1 MIRLIPN
8 YTNPLPEPLL
18 PSLIDGTVGRSF
30 AQTLLEFLTL
40 QETRLMSFDRSQWI
54 AVITGAI
61 ALLLG
66 VGYLLLVQLLDSR
79 GEMIP
84 APMGVFQILGTTRS
98 SWGGCMGSL
107 FS

>member
-1 MIRLIPN
+1 
-8 YTNPLPEPLL
+8 
-18 PSLIDGTVGRSF
+18 
-30 AQTLLEFLTL
+30 
-40 QETRLMSFDRSQWI
+40 MSFDRSRWI

-84 APMGVFQILGTTRS
+84 APMSVLQILETTRS
-98 SWGGCMGSL
+98 GGSGCMGSL